1 MSLNLHSSLAASER
15 MRGDALYVHIPS
27 PHVVHDNPHRN
38 PSARRE
44 PGRPR
49 PLPRPPQAP
58 ASNSLSTRRAPRRR
72 ASGGAFV
79 HHAPPAKKSTA
90 FYVCNPSESPISPA
104 QPSPMFANSPSSPGL
119 INIIPSTPLPPY
131 TPGPRRYS
139 HTFDTK
145 LHPPKLDSPG
155 SELSPLATQSQIPNA
170 KMHRRF
176 GRSVGS
182 IPTSALEE
190 LRGLGDQNGHSLP
203 SSPTLDV
210 GVRDDSDGS
219 SDDEDIE
226 EDAAPYSWVME
237 KATRAARP
245 DPRDSLKWA
254 EELGG
259 DRWIVDQYSA
269 ILRAL

>member
-1 MSLNLHSSLAASER
+1 MSLNVQSSLAVSER

-27 PHVVHDNPHRN
+27 PHVFQDKPHRN
-38 PSARRE
+38 PSVRTE

-49 PLPRPPQAP
+49 PLPRPPQP
-58 ASNSLSTRRAPRRR
+58 SSFDSPSRRPAPRRR

-104 QPSPMFANSPSSPGL
+104 QPNPMFAHSPLSPGL

-155 SELSPLATQSQIPNA
+155 SELSSLATQSQLPNA

-203 SSPTLDV
+203 SSPSPDV
-210 GVRDDSDGS
+210 EVRDDSDGS
-219 SDDEDIE
+219 SDEDIE
-226 EDAAPYSWVME
+226 GDAEPYSWVVE

-254 EELGG
+254 DELGG